1 MARNDELKELAWK
14 RLWADH
20 WFGRLFGGGLLLGLC
35 GSAVN
40 TVLRGILGRLGVQ
53 SWFEYAGTVAQNW
66 QDVTTPVP
74 NLTPE
79 YMSQASSSTVL
90 TLFFSFIMTGIASYG
105 AAVILRKCVANDE
118 KEWLGEAFG
127 GFKNPF
133 GMMWLQLRYWL
144 IWFAYGL
151 VAFFVPGLVCGLGYP
166 FVKDLP
172 MMQLALA
179 VGVGTTACLCW
190 ATWILCIPFYRYRYL
205 WLVKAEHPDWGAG
218 QCIRFCKTLTEGHK
232 MESFR
237 LDCSY
242 WKPITLLMLALA
254 GAATIGS
261 LAVLFKDSGLLL
273 SALALVAFVAL
284 SGSLVGSVV
293 LGQYIS
299 VGQGF
304 LYRDLKDGQ
313 KTE

>member
-14 RLWADH
+14 RLWTDH

-40 TVLRGILGRLGVQ
+40 TILRGILGRLGVQ
-53 SWFEYAGTVAQNW
+53 SWFDYAGTVAQNW

-172 MMQLALA
+172 MIQLALA

-190 ATWILCIPFYRYRYL
+190 ATWILCIPFYRCGRCLKIYFKVTIL
-205 WLVKAEHPDWGAG
+205 P
-218 QCIRFCKTLTEGHK
+218 
-232 MESFR
+232 FR
-237 LDCSY
+237 Q
-242 WKPITLLMLALA
+242 P
-254 GAATIGS
+254 
-261 LAVLFKDSGLLL
+261 
-273 SALALVAFVAL
+273 
-284 SGSLVGSVV
+284 
-293 LGQYIS
+293 
-299 VGQGF
+299 
-304 LYRDLKDGQ
+304 
-313 KTE
+313 